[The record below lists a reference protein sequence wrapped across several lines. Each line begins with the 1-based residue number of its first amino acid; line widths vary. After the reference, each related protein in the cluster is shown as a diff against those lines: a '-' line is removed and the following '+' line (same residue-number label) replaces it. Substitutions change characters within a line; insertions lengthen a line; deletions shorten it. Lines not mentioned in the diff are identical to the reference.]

1 MRFNPF
7 RCPECDETAKGTVE
21 IIHGLALLV
30 FDEEGNADY
39 EGETKVD
46 WDSQASLLD
55 ARGQVTLEC
64 SSGHQWQAVSDN
76 LPDWKQ

>member
-7 RCPECDETAKGTVE
+7 QCPECNEPARGTVE
-21 IIHGLALLV
+21 IIHGLALLI

-46 WDSQASLLD
+46 WDSQTSLTD
-55 ARGQVTLEC
+55 DRGRVTLEC
-64 SSGHQWQAVSDN
+64 PSGHQWQASVDDVPN
-76 LPDWKQ
+76 WKQ